1 MALTF
6 SKWKYMQTIYFI
18 SNFLHI
24 YKKLQSPFTLRK
36 SSISK
41 FLSFS
46 LDRVGL
52 KILPASLNS
61 LSTDADEGRAVLYRK
76 NNRLKIGKF
85 KIDSDAA
92 DPSLKNLSSSS
103 VSRALLGFKDLKK
116 SFFAFFL
123 GGWASS
129 LSSLS
134 LSGVVALELR
144 KKKSKQK

>member
-1 MALTF
+1 L
-6 SKWKYMQTIYFI
+6 Y
-18 SNFLHI
+18 
-24 YKKLQSPFTLRK
+24 
-36 SSISK
+36 
-41 FLSFS
+41 FS
-46 LDRVGL
+46 LDRVCS
-52 KILPASLNS
+52 KILPALLNS

-103 VSRALLGFKDLKK
+103 VSMALLGFKDLKK

-129 LSSLS
+129 SFSSLS
-134 LSGVVALELR
+134 LSGVVAFEHR
-144 KKKSKQK
+144 KRKNQNKNKKSNL

>member
-1 MALTF
+1 M
-6 SKWKYMQTIYFI
+6 
-18 SNFLHI
+18 
-24 YKKLQSPFTLRK
+24 
-36 SSISK
+36 
-41 FLSFS
+41 SFS

-52 KILPASLNS
+52 KILPATLNS

-103 VSRALLGFKDLKK
+103 VSRAFLGFKDLKK

-134 LSGVVALELR
+134 LSGVVAFELKKR
-144 KKKSKQK
+144 KNQNKNQKSNL

>member
-1 MALTF
+1 M
-6 SKWKYMQTIYFI
+6 
-18 SNFLHI
+18 
-24 YKKLQSPFTLRK
+24 
-36 SSISK
+36 
-41 FLSFS
+41 SFS

-52 KILPASLNS
+52 KILPATLNS

-85 KIDSDAA
+85 KIDSDA

-144 KKKSKQK
+144 KRKNQNKKKEI